1 MGNFWKLQ
9 INYFPKT
16 SLDGYFKL
24 TSDTF
29 LQPQGHSKVERSGG
43 QTVGQKNGK
52 SDLFYDFKN
61 LGWTT
66 KTGDGEAGC
75 FIL

>member
-1 MGNFWKLQ
+1 M
-9 INYFPKT
+9 
-16 SLDGYFKL
+16 DGYFKL
-24 TSDTF
+24 TSDNF